1 VLIPVGFSTEQPRN
15 KMMMDNT
22 IPVKIE
28 ALRLAI
34 SLRKSET
41 DIDVE
46 FILADAQRLV
56 DFVLSGTE
64 AAND

>member
-1 VLIPVGFSTEQPRN
+1 
-15 KMMMDNT
+15 MMMDNT